1 MEAFINKNM
10 RLKRSKSWDMR
21 YHWLGDT
28 HLQKYFLV
36 KWAKGTENK
45 ADYFTKHVP
54 PAHHIY
60 MRPTLFST
68 KTKSTTVNLPPR
80 ARTINRTPLKPRSST
95 INNFR
100 PSRCQSLTSKAV
112 NISSRSRIKT
122 FPLNSP
128 IMNLQGCVST
138 NTLLRKLSRTLTSVY

>member
-1 MEAFINKNM
+1 MQ
-10 RLKRSKSWDMR
+10 
-21 YHWLGDT
+21 YHWLRDAY
-28 HLQKYFLV
+28 LRKYFLV

-54 PAHHIY
+54 PAHHIC

-68 KTKSTTVNLPPR
+68 KTRFTTVNLPPR
-80 ARTINRTPLKPRSST
+80 VRTINRTTLE
-95 INNFR
+95 
-100 PSRCQSLTSKAV
+100 A
-112 NISSRSRIKT
+112 RSRFVQNKFRT
-122 FPLNSP
+122 SLKCRHPTVRACTLMATAPYPLVN